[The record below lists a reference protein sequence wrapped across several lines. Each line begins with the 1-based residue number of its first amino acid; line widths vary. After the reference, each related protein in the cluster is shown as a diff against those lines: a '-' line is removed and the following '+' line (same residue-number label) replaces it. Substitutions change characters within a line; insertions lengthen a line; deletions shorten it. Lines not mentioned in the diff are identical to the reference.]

1 MGVLRISE
9 MAPLSTCWL
18 LIELFVIPNGFL
30 KWFYLSF
37 YIHPFL
43 LALCQLFLWIIV
55 LLKFLLNLIFF
66 VYRISCFL
74 IPYVLRLLKCCVLYF
89 RKYFIISNR
98 NPVPIE
104 EDEEYY
110 DIPHPENQNEI
121 VLYRSLNMRSKP
133 NGTVPLNVRNKSQDM
148 IYVYDFQTRV
158 SQMFANNHNISSLL
172 EPNRGESMDFEEH
185 EEDPSEVVDGCSSV
199 ISSVDEEMNILDNYT
214 VGLSPSNGP
223 ILSDTE
229 LELEFSPSSSASSS
243 PPGNNPGQNE
253 YFPSPISSNSS
264 PSDYGT
270 SNQNFLSLSSYNNTM
285 AMDQQLVYKN
295 RAEDEDLLYQKYAE
309 SMSWFDILNHDRLSA
324 ISAVLRKQL
333 SSPNSFEYEMKPTD
347 LPVQYIS
354 WSKVARKRL
363 LRSLESD
370 LELVYVAQS
379 CLSWEAL
386 HHQYR
391 KIEALCCSASQNGV
405 FYGNIAARFQKFQV
419 LLERFVEDD
428 SCGGK
433 RHLNYVH
440 RRFSH
445 KNLLQVP
452 EVSGFVEANE
462 RLNGEKSKA
471 VEVLKAIEKCV
482 NAFWFYVRTDSKKTL
497 SWKRNNFLRNH
508 SCVEDPRDI
517 WLLHD
522 LTKKLQMKELW
533 LKDVK
538 GKRKCWLRRA
548 IRPQQLGEY
557 FTKIEY
563 VFTLIDMKL
572 VSRVLHMS
580 IISTSHLKWCQHKL
594 RNLEFKDG
602 QILRTPTTLLFPST

>member
-1 MGVLRISE
+1 MT
-9 MAPLSTCWL
+9 PLSICWL

-55 LLKFLLNLIFF
+55 LLKFLLNLILF

-74 IPYVLRLLKCCVLYF
+74 ISYVLTLLKCCVLF
-89 RKYFIISNR
+89 FKKYFIISNR

-121 VLYRSLNMRSKP
+121 VLCRSLNMRSKP
-133 NGTVPLNVRNKSQDM
+133 NGTVPLNVRNKSPDM

-172 EPNRGESMDFEEH
+172 EPNSESMDLEEH
-185 EEDPSEVVDGCSSV
+185 EEEYPSEELVEDYSV
-199 ISSVDEEMNILDNYT
+199 IYSIDEEMNIVDNYKT
-214 VGLSPSNGP
+214 VALSPTNGL

-229 LELEFSPSSSASSS
+229 LELELSPSSSVSSS
-243 PPGNNPGQNE
+243 PAGINPRRNE

-264 PSDYGT
+264 PADYGT
-270 SNQNFLSLSSYNNTM
+270 SNQNSPSLSSYNNTM
-285 AMDQQLVYKN
+285 AMDQQLAIRKN
-295 RAEDEDLLYQKYAE
+295 CAEEEDLLYQKYAE

-324 ISAVLRKQL
+324 ISTVLRKQL
-333 SSPNSFEYEMKPTD
+333 SSANSFLYEMEPTG

-363 LRSLESD
+363 LKSLESD

-386 HHQYR
+386 LHQYR
-391 KIEALCCSASQNGV
+391 KIEALSCSASENGV

-433 RHLNYVH
+433 RHFNYVH
-440 RRFSH
+440 RRFSQ

-452 EVSGFVEANE
+452 EVSGYVESNE
-462 RLNGEKSKA
+462 RLNGEKNKA

-482 NAFWFYVRTDSKKTL
+482 NAFWFYLRTDSKKTL
-497 SWKRNNFLRNH
+497 SWKKNNFLRSH

-538 GKRKCWLRRA
+538 GKRRCWLRRA
-548 IRPQQLGEY
+548 IKPQQLGEY
-557 FTKIEY
+557 CTKIEY
-563 VFTLIDMKL
+563 MFTLIDMKL

-594 RNLEFKDG
+594 NNIEFKDG
-602 QILRTPTTLLFPST
+602 QILRTPTSLLFPST

>member
-1 MGVLRISE
+1 MTPS
-9 MAPLSTCWL
+9 STCWL
-18 LIELFVIPNGFL
+18 LVELFVIPNGFL

-37 YIHPFL
+37 YIHPSL
-43 LALCQLFLWIIV
+43 LALSQLFLWITV
-55 LLKFLLNLIFF
+55 LLKFLLNLILF

-74 IPYVLRLLKCCVLYF
+74 ISYVLRLLKCCVLF
-89 RKYFIISNR
+89 FKKYIIPNR
-98 NPVPIE
+98 NPIPNE
-104 EDEEYY
+104 EVEEYY
-110 DIPHPENQNEI
+110 DIPNPENQNEI
-121 VLYRSLNMRSKP
+121 VLYRSLNMRSKA

-158 SQMFANNHNISSLL
+158 SQMFANNNKISSLL
-172 EPNRGESMDFEEH
+172 EPNRCESMDFEEH
-185 EEDPSEVVDGCSSV
+185 EEDPSEVLVDGCSV
-199 ISSVDEEMNILDNYT
+199 ISSIDEEMNIFDNHKT
-214 VGLSPSNGP
+214 VALSPMNGP
-223 ILSDTE
+223 ILSDDTE
-229 LELEFSPSSSASSS
+229 LELEFSPLSSVSSLS
-243 PPGNNPGQNE
+243 PGINPGQNE

-264 PSDYGT
+264 LSDYGT
-270 SNQNFLSLSSYNNTM
+270 SNQNFLSLSGYNNTVT
-285 AMDQQLVYKN
+285 MDQLLVHKN
-295 RAEDEDLLYQKYAE
+295 RAEEEDLLYQKYVE

-324 ISAVLRKQL
+324 IILRKQL
-333 SSPNSFEYEMKPTD
+333 SSLNSFEYEMEPTS

-354 WSKVARKRL
+354 WSKVARKKL
-363 LRSLESD
+363 LKSLESD
-370 LELVYVAQS
+370 IELVYVAQS

-391 KIEALCCSASQNGV
+391 KIEAFCCSASQNGV

-440 RRFSH
+440 RRFSQ

-452 EVSGFVEANE
+452 EVSGYVESNE

-482 NAFWFYVRTDSKKTL
+482 NAFWFYLRTDSKKTL

-522 LTKKLQMKELW
+522 LTKKLQLSY
-533 LKDVK
+533 
-538 GKRKCWLRRA
+538 G
-548 IRPQQLGEY
+548 
-557 FTKIEY
+557 
-563 VFTLIDMKL
+563 
-572 VSRVLHMS
+572 
-580 IISTSHLKWCQHKL
+580 
-594 RNLEFKDG
+594 
-602 QILRTPTTLLFPST
+602 